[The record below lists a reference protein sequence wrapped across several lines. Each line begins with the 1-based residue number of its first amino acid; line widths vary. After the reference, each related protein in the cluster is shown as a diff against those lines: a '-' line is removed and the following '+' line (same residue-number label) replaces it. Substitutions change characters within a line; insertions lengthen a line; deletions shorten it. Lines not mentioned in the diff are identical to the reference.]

1 MTVTNKERGVSFF
14 DAEGNPSPLPRGWCL
29 GCGTQPSLR
38 LRGFPGKDRRRSTG
52 ENGVSQYAGSKGWRS
67 RCEVLDLS
75 SHFGSDPDACPKMR
89 VDDPRVLGDSRLLS
103 LEGQFD
109 LSRNPGS
116 RVAAEGYAK
125 GGREK
130 DDPDQPSGILSGLFP
145 AQKRPL
151 ELIR

>member
-103 LEGQFD
+103 LEGNSTSLATQAPGLRPKVMRKVD
-109 LSRNPGS
+109 ERKTILTSRRG
-116 RVAAEGYAK
+116 
-125 GGREK
+125 
-130 DDPDQPSGILSGLFP
+130 F
-145 AQKRPL
+145 
-151 ELIR
+151 